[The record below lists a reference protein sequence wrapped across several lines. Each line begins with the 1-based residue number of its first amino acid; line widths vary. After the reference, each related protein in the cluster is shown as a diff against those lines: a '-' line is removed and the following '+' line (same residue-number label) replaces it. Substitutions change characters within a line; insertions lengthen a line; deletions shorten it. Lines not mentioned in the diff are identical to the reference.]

1 MCTRTAVLRRGFTI
15 VEALVATM
23 IMGVAGGM
31 LAAAFTVTTAARR
44 RAALD
49 VQSAVQAHERI
60 ALLSHRPC
68 VAPDTSG
75 SGSHGAA
82 LTWWRAARVP
92 AGWSFSD
99 SVSLPGVPPRPAS
112 SGVVACL

>member
-1 MCTRTAVLRRGFTI
+1 MRNGPDHWRRGFTV

-49 VQSAVQAHERI
+49 TQTSIQVQERI
-60 ALLSHRPC
+60 AFLSRRPC
-68 VAPDTSG
+68 SAADTSG
-75 SGSHGAA
+75 SGTAGAA
-82 LTWWRAARVP
+82 THWWRATRV
-92 AGWSFSD
+92 ADGWTFTD
-99 SVSLPGVPPRPAS
+99 SLAIPGAPPRPAS
-112 SGVVACL
+112 AGTVACL